1 MLDFI
6 KSKKLYII
14 FFFAVTAIAALF
26 PPSADDLGWATSQG
40 VLFVSTSQK
49 IPSTSIPDSISLPQE
64 MLLKAL
70 FHTKSKLFSVVQTH
84 YNN

>member
-14 FFFAVTAIAALF
+14 FFFSITAIAALF

-40 VLFVSTSQK
+40 AALLERGFSNYNGRYLGNLLAVSLTRIGLLLTPIKAFVK
-49 IPSTSIPDSISLPQE
+49 
-64 MLLKAL
+64 
-70 FHTKSKLFSVVQTH
+70 
-84 YNN
+84 